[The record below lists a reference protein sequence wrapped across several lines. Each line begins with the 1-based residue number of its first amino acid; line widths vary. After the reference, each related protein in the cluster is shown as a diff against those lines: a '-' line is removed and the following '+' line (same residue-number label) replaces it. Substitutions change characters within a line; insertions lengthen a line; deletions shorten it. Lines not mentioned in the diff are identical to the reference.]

1 MGYIKKKD
9 YGITVYVALDDD
21 EKILFE
27 NIRKKEARSKSSLAT
42 IIIREYLTNCSRIDN
57 HSEKDDSKDYN

>member
-1 MGYIKKKD
+1 MVYKKEKKD
-9 YGITVYVALDDD
+9 YGITVYVALDDE

-42 IIIREYLTNCSRIDN
+42 IIIREYLKNCSSVD
-57 HSEKDDSKDYN
+57 K